1 MTMNYKPLIYS
12 LYDIGAVKFGDFTLK
27 NGQQSKIYIDLRLIM
42 SYPDVLRAVSEAI
55 WQQVNAFEFDR
66 ICGVPYTAL
75 PVATCISLQQN
86 IPMVMRRKEPKLH
99 GTRQQIEGAYEIG
112 QSCLIVEDIITSG
125 SSIIETAND
134 LEIVGLKIRDVAV
147 LINREEG
154 GKENLHQHHYRLNAA
169 FTLKEMLNTLMLH
182 EKMAQTDHH
191 IVNSLLHETA

>member
-1 MTMNYKPLIYS
+1 MNYKPLIYS

-27 NGQQSKIYIDLRLIM
+27 SGEPSQIYIDLRVIV

-75 PVATCISLQQN
+75 PIATCISLQQN
-86 IPMVMRRKEPKLH
+86 IPMVMRRKEKKEY
-99 GTRQQIEGAYEIG
+99 GTKRQIEGDFQVG

-125 SSIIETAND
+125 ASIIETGDD
-134 LEIVGLKIRDVAV
+134 LEVVGLKVRDIAV
-147 LINREEG
+147 LINREAG

-169 FTLKEMLNTLMLH
+169 FTLKEMLQLLTQY
-182 EKMAQTDHH
+182 EKMTSTDHD
-191 IVNSLLHETA
+191 IINSLLHEIA

>member
-1 MTMNYKPLIYS
+1 MNYKPLIYS

-27 NGQQSKIYIDLRLIM
+27 SGEQSQIYIDLRVIV

-75 PVATCISLQQN
+75 PIATCISLQQN
-86 IPMVMRRKEPKLH
+86 IAMVMRRKEKKEH
-99 GTRQQIEGAYEIG
+99 GTKRQIEGDFEVG

-125 SSIIETAND
+125 ASIIETADD
-134 LEIVGLKIRDVAV
+134 LEIVGLKVRDIAV
-147 LINREEG
+147 LINREAG

-169 FTLKEMLNTLMLH
+169 FTLKEMLQTLTPY
-182 EKMAQTDHH
+182 EKMTSTDHD
-191 IVNSLLHETA
+191 IINSLLHEIA

>member
-27 NGQQSKIYIDLRLIM
+27 SGQQSKLYMDLRLIV

-75 PVATCISLQQN
+75 PIATCISLQQN
-86 IPMVMRRKEPKLH
+86 IPMVMRRKEPKAH
-99 GTRQQIEGAYEIG
+99 GTRQQIEGTFDIG
-112 QSCLIVEDIITSG
+112 QSCLIVEDIITTG

-154 GKENLHQHHYRLNAA
+154 GKENLHQQHYRLNAA
-169 FTLKEMLNTLMLH
+169 FTLKEMLQTLLSYD
-182 EKMAQTDHH
+182 QLSSTDLD
-191 IVNSLLHETA
+191 IINSFLHETV